1 MGYRNRRLCMYAPCN
16 LHFLLLEASRVTA
29 LYGNMAEY
37 SDLPDDILYAL
48 CSLLHE
54 TDFHAL
60 RAISLV
66 DKRNR
71 AAATTFLFVNIAFTD
86 KYGQRIPW
94 EGVETRL
101 DSLLRNNHILRSVRS
116 VLGHIAL
123 YRSNVVEFRQ
133 FRFRSSIE
141 DVGKWPIPIA
151 FFDLLRALP
160 GLKELH
166 LLLPTRYLEQ
176 VRKALLDS
184 FPAKAGGHQGTQD
197 NCLSSVT
204 SLALQTP
211 AWLSLLPA
219 FPKLSRLDIPISD
232 SLDLDFTALAL
243 ANAHPNLTTLHC
255 QAPATTEV
263 VKGTHSIAV
272 TSHVFANNS

>member
-1 MGYRNRRLCMYAPCN
+1 MTELQSQLWNLEYRRWRLYAPCN
-16 LHFLLLEASRVTA
+16 LHFLLFEASRVTA
-29 LYGNMAEY
+29 LYSNMAEY

-71 AAATTFLFVNIAFTD
+71 AAATTFLFANIAFKD
-86 KYGQRIPW
+86 RYGQRIPW
-94 EGVETRL
+94 EGAETRL
-101 DSLLRNNHILRSVRS
+101 DSLLRNNHTLRSVRS

-123 YRSNVVEFRQ
+123 YRSKVVEFRQ
-133 FRFRSSIE
+133 FRFVSSIE
-141 DVGKWPIPIA
+141 DVDSRRIPIA

-160 GLKELH
+160 GLKESY
-166 LLLPTRYLEQ
+166 LLLPPQYLEQ
-176 VRKALLDS
+176 VRNALLDL
-184 FPAKAGGHQGTQD
+184 FPAEVRGQQGTQN

-204 SLALQTP
+204 SLALQLP

-219 FPKLSRLDIPISD
+219 FPNVSRLDI
-232 SLDLDFTALAL
+232 
-243 ANAHPNLTTLHC
+243 
-255 QAPATTEV
+255 
-263 VKGTHSIAV
+263 
-272 TSHVFANNS
+272 

>member
-1 MGYRNRRLCMYAPCN
+1 
-16 LHFLLLEASRVTA
+16 
-29 LYGNMAEY
+29 MAEY
-37 SDLPDDILYAL
+37 SDLLDDILYDV

-60 RAISLV
+60 RAFSLV
-66 DKRNR
+66 DKRSR
-71 AAATTFLFVNIAFTD
+71 MAATTFLFRNICFQD
-86 KYGQRIPW
+86 KLKRGMTTW
-94 EGVETRL
+94 EGVEAML
-101 DSLLRNNHILRSVRS
+101 DNLLRNNHILRSVRS
-116 VLGHIAL
+116 VLGHVTL
-123 YRSNVVEFRQ
+123 YRSKVVEFRR
-133 FRFRSSIE
+133 FRFNSSIQ
-141 DVGKWPIPIA
+141 DHDKWPIPHA
-151 FFDLLRALP
+151 PSQGFFDLLRALP

-219 FPKLSRLDIPISD
+219 FPKLSRLDIPMSD
-232 SLDLDFTALAL
+232 SLDSDFTALAL
-243 ANAHPNLTTLHC
+243 ANAHPNLTTLHF
-255 QAPATTEV
+255 QAAATTEV

-272 TSHVFANNS
+272 TSHVFPNSS